1 MDTVRMQRY
10 DGEEFWADGN
20 WWSGI
25 GNVFSGI
32 LGGAASIVA
41 AKNGNLGGAAGI
53 VAAKN
58 GNYPDNSSEA
68 YLQGSQDTSSNVNK
82 YLIFGGAG
90 LILLILVVLLVSR
103 K

>member
-1 MDTVRMQRY
+1 MDTVRIQRY
-10 DGEEFWADGN
+10 DGEEFWADGQ
-20 WWSGI
+20 WWTGI
-25 GNVFSGI
+25 GDTLNGI
-32 LGGAASIVA
+32 LGGAAA
-41 AKNGNLGGAAGI
+41 I

>member
-1 MDTVRMQRY
+1 MQRY
-10 DGEEFWADGN
+10 DGAEFWADGN

-32 LGGAASIVA
+32 
-41 AKNGNLGGAAGI
+41 LGGAAGI

>member
-1 MDTVRMQRY
+1 MNTVRMQRY
-10 DGEEFWADGN
+10 DGKEFWADGN
-20 WWSGI
+20 WWAGI
-25 GNVFSGI
+25 GGFFNDLLNGTAG
-32 LGGAASIVA
+32 LIV
-41 AKNGNLGGAAGI
+41 
-53 VAAKN
+53 AKN
-58 GNYPDNSSEA
+58 GNYPNNSSEA

>member
-10 DGEEFWADGN
+10 DGAEFWADGN

-32 LGGAASIVA
+32 
-41 AKNGNLGGAAGI
+41 LGGAAGI